1 MRGSL
6 AAKRIPHAEGY
17 RPQISQIRL
26 NVCPIC
32 GKRVNKP
39 GAYLRHVNGWMFP
52 QGMIPDD
59 YACFSAVHPKCL
71 RRVAIGEEYVYSAAE
86 RLGLEAGE

>member
-1 MRGSL
+1 VQVTPT
-6 AAKRIPHAEGY
+6 AKRIPHAEGY

-52 QGMIPDD
+52 CGMIPDEG
-59 YACFSAVHPKCL
+59 ACFSAVHSRCVEQFAL
-71 RRVAIGEEYVYSAAE
+71 ADYVYSAVE
-86 RLGLEAGE
+86 RLALEAGE